1 MPGRLKAVASD
12 LLRQAGTYGDLVSA
26 DLAAG
31 TRSLLQRVW
40 AAVALAVSALL
51 ALQLACVLVIS
62 ATWDTPNRWLAL
74 GGLLAFF
81 AVVAVG
87 AGLLLGVLRRRRPS
101 WLSSTA
107 LEWQKDRALLAERLA
122 PAPAASALANGDG
135 GDRFPRSQT
144 FRWLIAKPA
153 RGWLGSALLTGA
165 LARLPVGRVLAGW
178 VFGRKH

>member
-1 MPGRLKAVASD
+1 MPGRLKAVAGD
-12 LLRQAGTYGDLVSA
+12 LLRQAGTYGELVSA

-31 TRSLLQRVW
+31 TRSLVQRLW

-51 ALQLACVLVIS
+51 VLQLACVLVIS
-62 ATWDTPNRWLAL
+62 ATWDTENRWLAL

-81 AVVAVG
+81 AAVAAG
-87 AGLLLGVLRRRRPS
+87 AGLLLGALRRRRPA

-122 PAPAASALANGDG
+122 PAPAGNAFAADG
-135 GDRFPRSQT
+135 ATDRFPRSQT
-144 FRWLIAKPA
+144 FRWLMAKPV